1 MSTTCLGEQCRSI
14 VQGDDRPACLSRLCR
29 WTRASSDRPSGWSRP
44 CLDLGRGT
52 SRSFPRSCGRRMAGR
67 TVPAILVGMDAIPV
81 PRSASRSCRS
91 ASARRSRSTAS
102 TSSCRSAR
110 SSGCW
115 ERMVPARRRPPASW
129 RPSSGP
135 TRALD
140 APQPGELV
148 PHPVELERGGG
159 QEGNLLPLG
168 ERHAALLTEAEAGD
182 DEPRDSLGD
191 EDLDRLGVREGRVF
205 AARPSA

>member
-1 MSTTCLGEQCRSI
+1 
-14 VQGDDRPACLSRLCR
+14 
-29 WTRASSDRPSGWSRP
+29 
-44 CLDLGRGT
+44 
-52 SRSFPRSCGRRMAGR
+52 MAGR
-67 TVPAILVGMDAIPV
+67 TVPAILVGMDAYSGAAIRVEELQKRFGSKIALDGIDLVV
-81 PRSASRSCRS
+81 PTGAVFELLGANGAGKATTTRILA
-91 ASARRSRSTAS
+91 TIL
-102 TSSCRSAR
+102 
-110 SSGCW
+110 
-115 ERMVPARRRPPASW
+115 RPDA
-129 RPSSGP
+129 G
-135 TRALD
+135 LD